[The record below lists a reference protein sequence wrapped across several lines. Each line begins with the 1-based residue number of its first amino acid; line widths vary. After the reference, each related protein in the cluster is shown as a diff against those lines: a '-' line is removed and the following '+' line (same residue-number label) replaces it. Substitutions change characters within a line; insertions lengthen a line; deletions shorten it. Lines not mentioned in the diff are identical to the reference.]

1 MTGPERE
8 QQLAEACADVLDRA
22 ATRGPIK
29 SEAGE

>member
-1 MTGPERE
+1 
-8 QQLAEACADVLDRA
+8 LAEACADVLDRA